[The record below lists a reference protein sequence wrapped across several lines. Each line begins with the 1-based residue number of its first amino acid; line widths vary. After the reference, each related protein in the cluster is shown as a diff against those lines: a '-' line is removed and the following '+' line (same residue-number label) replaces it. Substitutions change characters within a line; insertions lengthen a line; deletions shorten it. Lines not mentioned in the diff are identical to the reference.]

1 MIQDVKLKQ
10 QALFFKMLLHNI
22 NSESAFGEYY
32 TSNNDL
38 MINFIISIRCCQ
50 KNN

>member
-22 NSESAFGEYY
+22 NLESAFGEYY

-38 MINFIISIRCCQ
+38 NDLVVKRII
-50 KNN
+50 K